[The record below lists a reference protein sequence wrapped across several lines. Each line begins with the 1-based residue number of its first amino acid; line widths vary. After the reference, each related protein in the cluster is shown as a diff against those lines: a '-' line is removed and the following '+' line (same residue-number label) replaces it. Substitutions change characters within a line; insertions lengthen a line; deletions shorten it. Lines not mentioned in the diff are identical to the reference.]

1 MYKSCKLCLSHSF
14 LTETLCP
21 HEYDIPLV
29 RGGHL
34 EGPHVFGFLICA
46 FVSELWPQTWGTSI
60 QGEMNNWNP
69 WLMLKCYFTENC
81 VSFKYFF
88 FNMSTSIFHFKWV
101 LPFPVKIHPFKIFT
115 RATPGSSLVV
125 NTGATKTQKNSLK
138 LSTSEARSNY
148 CSIVYYSKYEKTRF
162 SPKKL
167 KIFAQKLS
175 PSEARCL
182 P

>member
-1 MYKSCKLCLSHSF
+1 M
-14 LTETLCP
+14 ETLCP

-81 VSFKYFF
+81 VSFKYL
-88 FNMSTSIFHFKWV
+88 SSTSATTSIFHFKRV
-101 LPFPVKIHPFKIFT
+101 LPFPIKIHPIKIFT
-115 RATPGSSLVV
+115 RATPGISLD
-125 NTGATKTQKNSLK
+125 KTQRRNK
-138 LSTSEARSNY
+138 LRDLLFTGSCSTICETYSELQ
-148 CSIVYYSKYEKTRF
+148 SIREDGPL
-162 SPKKL
+162 PKSS
-167 KIFAQKLS
+167 IG
-175 PSEARCL
+175 C
-182 P
+182 